1 MATTVQ
7 GTVPGAHH
15 RRPGRVTAFLRGL
28 LGGSVVYQFP
38 AEDPAVFVSLD
49 LGSGHLGIG
58 VARVLDPDGNS
69 VYLSSTAAA

>member
-7 GTVPGAHH
+7 GLFPVLT
-15 RRPGRVTAFLRGL
+15 TADLAASLRFCRGL
-28 LGGSVVYQFP
+28 LGGTLVYQFP